1 MRPLAVEL
9 SGEYGN
15 DADADADEIFSK
27 LIFKG
32 ELWFISEDG
41 DFGIKVGAE
50 FFEKREAESKQSVF
64 FYDFNF
70 ADGA

>member
-15 DADADADEIFSK
+15 DADEIFSK

-50 FFEKREAESKQSVF
+50 FFEKREAESE
-64 FYDFNF
+64 
-70 ADGA
+70 

>member
-1 MRPLAVEL
+1 MRALAVEL
-9 SGEYGN
+9 SEEYGN
-15 DADADADEIFSK
+15 DADEIFGK

-32 ELWFISEDG
+32 EPWFISEDG

-70 ADGA
+70 ADNA